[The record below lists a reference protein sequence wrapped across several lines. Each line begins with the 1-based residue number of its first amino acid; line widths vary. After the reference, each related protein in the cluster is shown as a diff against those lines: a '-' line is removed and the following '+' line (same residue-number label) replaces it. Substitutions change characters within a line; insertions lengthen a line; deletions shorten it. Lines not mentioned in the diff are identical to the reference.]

1 MQLTSAAFP
10 DEGMIPQRYGRDFEN
25 MNPPLTIS
33 EVPNQTQSL
42 MLMVEDPDIPAVVG
56 VPVWDHWIVFN
67 IPPDTTSI
75 PEGWRPTGVRGKGT
89 RGELDYGGPRPP
101 DAEHRYFFR
110 LFALNTKLDLP
121 EGATKQQVLD
131 ASEGHILAQAELM
144 GRFAPPTSD

>member
-1 MQLTSAAFP
+1 
-10 DEGMIPQRYGRDFEN
+10 

-42 MLMVEDPDIPAVVG
+42 MLMVEDPDIPAAVG

>member
-1 MQLTSAAFP
+1 MQLTSTAFP
-10 DEGMIPQRYGRDFEN
+10 DGGVIPQRYGRDFEN

-42 MLMVEDPDIPAVVG
+42 MLIVEYPDIPAAVG

-75 PEGWRPTGVRGKGT
+75 PEGWRPTGIRGKGT

-101 DAEHRYFFR
+101 DAVHRYFFR
-110 LFALNTKLDLP
+110 LFALNTKIDLP

>member
-1 MQLTSAAFP
+1 MQLTSTAFP
-10 DEGMIPQRYGRDFEN
+10 DGGVIPQRYGRDFEN

-33 EVPNQTQSL
+33 EVPNETRSL
-42 MLMVEDPDIPAVVG
+42 MLIVEDPDIPAAVG

-89 RGELDYGGPRPP
+89 RGELGYGGPRPP
-101 DAEHRYFFR
+101 NAEHRYFFR
-110 LFALNTKLDLP
+110 AFALNTKLDLP
-121 EGATKQQVLD
+121 EGATKQQVLN

-144 GRFAPPTSD
+144 GRFAPPATD